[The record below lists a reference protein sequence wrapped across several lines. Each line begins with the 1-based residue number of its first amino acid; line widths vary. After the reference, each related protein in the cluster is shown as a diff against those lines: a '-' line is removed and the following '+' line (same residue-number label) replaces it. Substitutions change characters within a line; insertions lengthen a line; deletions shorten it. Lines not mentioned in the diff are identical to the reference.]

1 MERVSY
7 VDKPMEVCYNAV
19 MEKEQRE
26 NTMENTNFADLLK
39 DALDGRKTISENGA
53 VMNATTGVKLLDC
66 WYKLS
71 SMRGMDEVEIAR
83 LFAEA
88 FLGSDRELVLRF
100 LFYVL
105 DVRGGAG
112 ERRAFDTMFSCLTTI
127 DKDLAKR
134 LLRLVPEYGR
144 WDLLVKRVL
153 DRDLCDEA
161 VSIISKQLEDDLKNA
176 SESKSVSLLAKW
188 LPSVNCHSRVT
199 RNLAGVVR
207 SKLGMSEP
215 KYRKTLS
222 KLRKAIGI
230 VESKMSS
237 NEWGGIDYSKVP
249 SVANLNY
256 RRSFLRHDSERRS
269 KFLED
274 LANGKDGAKIN
285 SSACFPHDIVHRYSI
300 DGVDTALE
308 EMWKSLPDY
317 VNGDGTTLVVHDS
330 SGSMTWNTVGTG
342 KTKPLDVATALAIY
356 FSERCHGPYKD
367 KFITFS
373 NKPKFVDLG
382 NCKTLREK
390 LAIVSKLY
398 ECANTDI
405 EKTLRLVLDAAVSGG
420 VKNGDLPRLLIIS
433 DMEFDAGV
441 CKGNSDALYDDFECH
456 CDEKTLMEG
465 IADEFKRNGYDLP
478 KISYWNVA
486 NRSGGVPCSARESGV
501 AILSGFSPSAVKM
514 ALNGSDDPYSALRDI
529 LMDKRY
535 DAVSE
540 AVSEKGA

>member
-1 MERVSY
+1 
-7 VDKPMEVCYNAV
+7 
-19 MEKEQRE
+19 MEKDQRE
-26 NTMENTNFADLLK
+26 DTMENTNFADLLK
-39 DALDGRKTISENGA
+39 DTLNDRKTLSENGA
-53 VMNATTGVKLLDC
+53 VMNVTTGEKLLDC

-71 SMRGMDEVEIAR
+71 SMRGMDEVEIGR

-112 ERRAFDTMFSCLTTI
+112 ERRSFDTMFSCLTAI
-127 DKDLAKR
+127 DKNLAKR
-134 LLRLVPEYGR
+134 LLRLIPEYGR

-161 VSIISKQLEDDLKNA
+161 VSIIAKQLEDDLKNA

-188 LPSVNCHSRVT
+188 LPSVNCHSKAT
-199 RNLAGVVR
+199 RSLAGAVR

-215 KYRKTLS
+215 KYRRTLS
-222 KLRKAIGI
+222 KLRKAIGV

-237 NEWGGIDYSKVP
+237 NEWGEIDYSKVP

-256 RRSFLRHDSERRS
+256 RRSFLRHDAERRS

-285 SSACFPHDIVHRYSI
+285 SSACFPHDIVNRYKTD
-300 DGVDTALE
+300 DGEDSTLE

-330 SGSMTWNTVGTG
+330 SGSMTWNAVGNSGVT
-342 KTKPLDVATALAIY
+342 PLQVATALAIY

-390 LAIVSKLY
+390 LVLVSKLC

-405 EKTLRLVLDAAVSGG
+405 EKTLRLVLDAAVRGG

-433 DMEFDAGV
+433 DMEFDQGV
-441 CKGNSDALYDDFECH
+441 CKCNSDALYDDFGGRF
-456 CDEKTLMEG
+456 DDKTIMEG
-465 IADEFKRNGYDLP
+465 IADEFKRSGYDLP
-478 KISYWNVA
+478 KIAYWNVA
-486 NRSGGVPCSARESGV
+486 NRSGGVPCKARDSGV

-514 ALNGSDDPYSALRDI
+514 ALNGSTDPFSALRET

-540 AVSEKGA
+540 AISEIGY